1 MTPEPNF
8 RAKAYRDVRKTT
20 PHANAEGGPWSE
32 PVMGV
37 DWAEQWLLEH
47 GTPEQSF
54 VDLYLNGDKMIHTSI
69 YYLRARK
76 GGQEPVF
83 GIANSSHA
91 RWPVDYVGADDDK
104 IDPNSDIFGRNITDW
119 QPGDSD
125 EDEVDDDADV
135 LDLGKDREDQKDKD
149 DEDEDDG
156 EEEEEEDDDEDDNEI
171 FDEPDDDN
179 DDDGKEE
186 KEMPRLTIFAKM
198 RGPRGWRKRAE
209 TDTEREVNR
218 FGLKIGVLDPDGIST
233 ARQERNAVVEI
244 DFREYDSNR
253 THGELRL
260 VVPDGVELERKGRYL
275 VARIPYGNEKQ

>member
-1 MTPEPNF
+1 
-8 RAKAYRDVRKTT
+8 
-20 PHANAEGGPWSE
+20 
-32 PVMGV
+32 MGV